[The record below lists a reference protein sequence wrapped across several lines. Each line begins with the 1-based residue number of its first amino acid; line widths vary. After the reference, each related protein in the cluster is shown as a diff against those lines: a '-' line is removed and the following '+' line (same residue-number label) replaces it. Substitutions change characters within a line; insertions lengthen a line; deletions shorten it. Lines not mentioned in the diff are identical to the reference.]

1 MFPCI
6 RCFHCYVHGL
16 AEKIIY
22 KLILGVVYGKVIS
35 LPHTKYVL
43 EGDYGILRCQNRS
56 ENGSEFYDYI
66 DNAQWYRILPNGTTH
81 QFGNSGPV
89 HVQTY
94 GLYFQPFVRPED
106 QGMYYCCKPNGSCSE
121 NSTVTIAGIYY

>member
-1 MFPCI
+1 MACMSI
-6 RCFHCYVHGL
+6 C
-16 AEKIIY
+16 
-22 KLILGVVYGKVIS
+22 LGVVFGKVVS
-35 LPHTKYVL
+35 LPQTKYVL

-56 ENGSEFYDYI
+56 ENGSMFYNYI
-66 DNAQWYRILPNGTTH
+66 DNAQWYRIFPNGTTH
-81 QFGNSGPV
+81 QFGNNGPV

-121 NSTVTIAGIYY
+121 NSTVAIAGIHTDVRIR